1 MLILDEDYSKKLY
14 QLLMDY
20 LAKKIDT
27 ETFSDDF
34 TIIYDLHVDYDT
46 LSAEEQKLF
55 GELSEI
61 TSRFS
66 PFEEDLKE
74 FDCYFNETDI
84 ERKAKAVLKALS

>member
-1 MLILDEDYSKKLY
+1 MDDVYLKRLY
-14 QLLMDY
+14 QLLDDF

-27 ETFSDDF
+27 ESFSNDF
-34 TIIYDLHVDYDT
+34 TLIYGLHVDYD
-46 LSAEEQKLF
+46 LLNDEEQKLF

-74 FDCYFNETDI
+74 YDCYFTENDVEK
-84 ERKAKAVLKALS
+84 KAKKVYKALS